1 MTTTWFTSDLHRLLE
16 DNPLAAYWNGFIM
29 ADGTLTGVGGNRVK
43 VALARKDHGH
53 LESLASWVGKGNVRH
68 AGERVSEWAVQD
80 PAVAPLL
87 REKFDIRPRKT
98 YNPPSRLPFEDSEL
112 LTSWTIGFI
121 DGDGHIKNQTSRD
134 TAMMTMN
141 IYLSWK
147 PFLHLL
153 SERLGL
159 GTVSTRSGEYARF
172 TISRHNDLVALK
184 MFVRAHDLPVLAR
197 KWDRV
202 DETIVLDRQERAD
215 RIKSLIQLGLSGK
228 EIAAQTGASYPS
240 ISSARKRMGMPRP
253 GRWASKEERLG

>member
-1 MTTTWFTSDLHRLLE
+1 MSTVWFTSDLHRLLE

-68 AGERVSEWAVQD
+68 SGERVSEWAVQD
-80 PAVAPLL
+80 PVVAPLL

-141 IYLSWK
+141 IHLSWK

-159 GTVSTRSGEYARF
+159 GTVSTRSGECARF

-202 DETIVLDRQERAD
+202 NEEVVLDRYERAE
-215 RIKSLIQLGLSGK
+215 RTREFIRSGLSNK
-228 EIAAQTGASYPS
+228 EVATLTGASH
-240 ISSARKRMGMPRP
+240 SSVCNIRRRM
-253 GRWASKEERLG
+253 AERNEL